1 MCVQVVAEGQK
12 EGKNKDVLARILAKL
27 RKNKRLQPGE
37 PGSGPEGW
45 ADGGREGAGAGGGAQ
60 AAKLAGVEAWL
71 AGWGLVL
78 AGWAGVCWG
87 VLCGCSGQP

>member
-37 PGSGPEGW
+37 PGSGLSRVQ
-45 ADGGREGAGAGGGAQ
+45 GGRQGEPGSGRGG
-60 AAKLAGVEAWL
+60 
-71 AGWGLVL
+71 
-78 AGWAGVCWG
+78 
-87 VLCGCSGQP
+87 